1 MNLLS
6 CPPSTLTFSVLS
18 AGRVLF
24 PPSPRVTGQGGRRVI
39 CTFPVSPRA
48 CLDPLS
54 PGVYS
59 CQVFTAFTKRAVT
72 PFVIITFQRLT
83 MDHLPLLNILE
94 PHYCHSKLEAH
105 CAGQIRYL
113 HRARE

>member
-1 MNLLS
+1 MDN
-6 CPPSTLTFSVLS
+6 V
-18 AGRVLF
+18 R
-24 PPSPRVTGQGGRRVI
+24 PSPKLIIGVKSVNPIINVGDLQEM
-39 CTFPVSPRA
+39 PVRS
-48 CLDPLS
+48 LGWEDPLEKKMA
-54 PGVYS
+54 
-59 CQVFTAFTKRAVT
+59 THLVT